1 MSDENSENNYAIFIS
16 YSSKSDNAL
25 ARKLHAFIGSFHRTA
40 TAKKAG
46 LGEKPLKACLDGFD
60 FKLPAG
66 KRENGK
72 GETGD
77 PSARVPDVIVRH
89 LAMCRELLVLCSS
102 ESMAS
107 KWVRDEIKNFVNNDR
122 AARIRIALT
131 HGNEA
136 EKAPEQFFAPELVES
151 GLHETIW
158 YDLRGFYRQERK
170 INAGVKDFDSER
182 LRLIADLHDLA
193 ASEIEPLWLREQN
206 RKTHIRY
213 GIATAV
219 VAVTFV
225 LGSLLYAQWKLT
237 KEQAERADSE
247 KSMKLVSQTYR
258 HRFTDPFAGAAA
270 AYRANKVMPSQE
282 TDGALFEAHRVLIER
297 YKIALQEQSIIKP
310 ESFSF
315 VSQFTEG
322 QRFTQLNPDGR
333 HVLVVTK
340 REGDRFS
347 PKLRGD
353 VYLLNN
359 QTLHLV
365 ELDSCKRSVDYRLE
379 FADFV
384 GKDFVMVARAFHLD
398 LYTLSGAC
406 IGSYQL
412 QHTKTPVTAAGGMLY
427 DVFFVAGNGAG
438 CVWVEE
444 YGNQGQVEPAREL
457 GVVKD
462 CDEKGNPDA
471 VTQILV
477 GPAGRSA
484 VNMFQSGRVD
494 FFALDGMNGRPKR
507 RPIVN
512 VGGLT
517 VAFNPKEKPASFA
530 VASQDKSSKALN
542 LARWD
547 VINKEPQKVDEFVL
561 KGVSGTI
568 VYLGFSTDGGLLI
581 GLDTACGLHYWDYRT
596 RQHLFTHIADE
607 SICKPKKSTAN
618 G

>member
-1 MSDENSENNYAIFIS
+1 MSHEDSKNDYAVFIS
-16 YSSKSDNAL
+16 YSSKSDYRL
-25 ARKLHAFIGSFHRTA
+25 ARKLHAFIGSFHRTV

-46 LGEKPLKACLDGFD
+46 LGEKALKACLDGFD

-66 KRENGK
+66 KRENDK
-72 GETGD
+72 GETDD
-77 PSARVPDVIVRH
+77 PSARVPNVIVRH
-89 LAMCRELLVLCSS
+89 LAKCRELLVLCSS

-107 KWVRDEIKNFVNNDR
+107 KWVRDEIKYFVKHDR
-122 AARIRIALT
+122 TARIRIALT

-136 EKAPEQFFAPELVES
+136 EKAPEQFFAPELVEA

-158 YDLRGFYRQERK
+158 YDLRGFHRQERN
-170 INAGVKDFDSER
+170 INDRVKDFDSER
-182 LRLIADLHDLA
+182 LRLVADLHNLA

-219 VAVTFV
+219 VAVTVV
-225 LGSLLYAQWKLT
+225 LGSLLYAQWQLA
-237 KEQAERADSE
+237 KEQAARANLE

-270 AYRANKVMPSQE
+270 AYRANKVMPSKE
-282 TDGALFEAHRVLIER
+282 TDGALFDAHRVLIER
-297 YKIALQEQSIIKP
+297 RKIAFQERSIVKP

-322 QRFTQLNPDGR
+322 QRFTKLSRDGS
-333 HVLVVTK
+333 HVLVVTQ

-353 VYLLNN
+353 VYLLDNR
-359 QTLHLV
+359 TLRLV

-384 GKDFVMVARAFHLD
+384 GKDFVMVARAFHVD
-398 LYTLSGAC
+398 LYTLKGAC

-412 QHTKTPVTAAGGMLY
+412 QHTKTPVTAVGGMLY
-427 DVFFVAGNGAG
+427 DVFFIAGNGAG

-444 YGNQGQVEPAREL
+444 YGNQGLVKPAEEL
-457 GVVKD
+457 GAVKY
-462 CDEKGNPDA
+462 CDEKRNPDA

-512 VGGLT
+512 VGGHT
-517 VAFNPKEKPASFA
+517 VAFNPKEKPISFA
-530 VASQDKSSKALN
+530 VASQDKNSTALN

-547 VINKEPQKVDEFVL
+547 VINKKPQKVDEFVL
-561 KGVSGTI
+561 KDVSGI
-568 VYLGFSTDGGLLI
+568 IEYMGFSTDGGLLI

-596 RQHLFTHIADE
+596 REHLFTHIADE
-607 SICKPKKSTAN
+607 SICKPKKSAAN